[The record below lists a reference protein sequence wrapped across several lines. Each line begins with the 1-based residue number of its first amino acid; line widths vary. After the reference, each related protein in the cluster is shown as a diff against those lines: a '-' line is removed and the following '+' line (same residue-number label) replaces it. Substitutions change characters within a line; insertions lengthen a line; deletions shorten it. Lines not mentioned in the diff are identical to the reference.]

1 MGDLSFPPPLTVL
14 PVTVGDTRDSTGRL
28 RHLRAWTARPGG
40 ASVAGVSRRVSKRRG
55 GRCLCLSPA
64 PPGARRQPPAAAG
77 GRRGSRSHRR
87 RNSCGSARGLG
98 VRQGRAGELGAR
110 GVAHGPDTGKP
121 GTEGDGEAGL
131 RGHVRG
137 HVWGHLRGQ
146 LRGHLRGHVRE
157 HVQGALRSL
166 RGPEPGQVTGS
177 GCCRPAWPVIWER
190 GTQGRGRASSVL
202 CRRTEPQ
209 KELGTAGPLPLSSA
223 PNPAQAP
230 PPAERTLTQARK
242 GICGDEALGGTDGR
256 GHEPPHVRALR
267 GPRPSAARGPRG
279 PGQPRLAGG
288 RPAGSPRPCPGRG
301 GRGHPAA
308 QPRRSPRPAGLRRSV
323 KRARFSKNT
332 LFSLITDPRHAPRM
346 CRRCQRGPCAQ
357 TPARA

>member
-28 RHLRAWTARPGG
+28 RHLRAWTARPGD
-40 ASVAGVSRRVSKRRG
+40 ASVAGLSRRVSKRRG
-55 GRCLCLSPA
+55 GRCLGLSPA
-64 PPGARRQPPAAAG
+64 PPDARRQPPAAAG
-77 GRRGSRSHRR
+77 GLRGSRSHRRRSRSHRR

-98 VRQGRAGELGAR
+98 VRQGLAGELGAR

-190 GTQGRGRASSVL
+190 GTQGRGRATSVL

-209 KELGTAGPLPLSSA
+209 KELGTAGPLPESRAGPTAGRADPDAGQEGHLRRRSSRWDRRTRTRAPARPCAPRAETVSCARPPGARSA
-223 PNPAQAP
+223 P
-230 PPAERTLTQARK
+230 
-242 GICGDEALGGTDGR
+242 
-256 GHEPPHVRALR
+256 
-267 GPRPSAARGPRG
+267 ARG
-279 PGQPRLAGG
+279 
-288 RPAGSPRPCPGRG
+288 
-301 GRGHPAA
+301 
-308 QPRRSPRPAGLRRSV
+308 RSPRRVSAPLSWPGRPRTPS
-323 KRARFSKNT
+323 RA
-332 LFSLITDPRHAPRM
+332 APPLSAP
-346 CRRCQRGPCAQ
+346 CRPPKERQAS
-357 TPARA
+357 TILKKYSFLSNH